1 MMHDARNVGQI
12 ERWFSLGAGGLLALA
27 AVRRRGALGV
37 LAAPVAAE
45 LVYRGLTGFCPI
57 YGMLGID
64 TGPRTGSHNPNASV
78 PYGRGVRVE
87 QSIAVARPAKELY
100 DYWRRLETL
109 PQFMEHIEE
118 VTALT
123 NKRSRWRVRAPVGSR
138 MTWEAEIIN
147 DVPGQLIGWR
157 SLPGS
162 AIHHAGSVHFD
173 QRDGLTEVRV
183 VLEYAPPARY
193 VGASVARIL
202 GEDPYKQI
210 EEDLRRFKAI
220 VERGE
225 HANLQ

>member
-1 MMHDARNVGQI
+1 MHDMRNVGQM
-12 ERWFSLGAGGLLALA
+12 ERWVSLGAGGLLAA
-27 AVRRRGALGV
+27 AAIKRRGVLGLALAS
-37 LAAPVAAE
+37 LAAE
-45 LVYRGLTGFCPI
+45 LLYRGVSGFCPI
-57 YGMLGID
+57 YGALGID
-64 TGPRTGSHNPNASV
+64 TSKRTGSHNPQASV
-78 PYGRGVRVE
+78 PYGRGVRIE
-87 QSIAVARPAKELY
+87 EWIAVARPARELY
-100 DYWRRLETL
+100 DYWRKLETL
-109 PQFMEHIEE
+109 PQFMAHIEE

-123 NKRSRWRVRAPVGSR
+123 DTRSRWRVRAPIGSR
-138 MTWEAEIIN
+138 ITWEAEIIN

-173 QRDGLTEVRV
+173 QRDGLTDVRV

-202 GEDPYKQI
+202 GEEPQRQI
-210 EEDLRRFKAI
+210 TEDLRRFKAI